1 MPKAGKRANDSI
13 LFGSAGYRFGLLPG
27 FPDATSAYSLSAQ
40 NDTGKP
46 ATLYRPA
53 VKALVLYQ
61 CQGRRVY
68 DCKSYSSQEIYAEP
82 IGFGGALGQIGS
94 NDEELYIAEY
104 RQSETVTHIACLDKK
119 KKQFLFA
126 GVTDNGGESYKPYVL
141 DYKEGRNGTVLW
153 LALIPYLAEKS
164 AEIRDITDKPEI
176 MRDAYKDVVEGNL
189 PCLVKEA
196 QQQAFIFCDNIYY
209 TVNRVGAPNEVEVNI
224 PGAGVFPAVPKAVE
238 QEAYKP
244 DQVLVG
250 KFFTKGLTDEKVKKK
265 IMPEIAPSELKCK
278 YMLDP
283 NMTEAEK
290 SAIRQMPDTYIV
302 TPLLIKA
309 VHNVW
314 YHHQKKRADIGITP
328 KNILLFGPPGSG
340 KSEFAK
346 AMASGLGLK
355 DTHVSMSANSDESF
369 ATGAFT
375 PQVDEVWQTGCADLF
390 ADVLT
395 QYKSMSDLLDCA
407 EMAPDV
413 VYADITGKEKPDASI
428 SDCVEAY
435 SDLKAKAETEKALAD
450 QKSNGNFSGIS
461 YTFVESK
468 FAQAIENGWL
478 VTLEEF
484 TNVRDS
490 AVAILINQLMD
501 GYQEL
506 TLPTGKVIHRHPNT
520 VVVFACNTD
529 DNQTGELQ
537 VSTMSRLTTKYYIDF
552 PTKPEMIRRIRNI
565 TGFDDAVVLEQ
576 MANVVVTLRKYIDE
590 HGFNGVCGVR
600 EFAGWAMQY
609 QASLDFDEDST
620 LYDAAM
626 ETIVPSASAHKEEMD
641 EVVKDVL
648 DTMLAA

>member
-1 MPKAGKRANDSI
+1 MPKAGKRANNSI

-94 NDEELYIAEY
+94 NGEELYIAEY
-104 RQSETVTHIACLDKK
+104 RQSETVTHIACFDKK

-209 TVNRVGAPNEVEVNI
+209 TVNRIGAPNEVEVNV

-238 QEAYKP
+238 KEAYKP

-250 KFFTKGLTDEKVKKK
+250 KFFTKGLTDEKIKKK
-265 IMPEIAPSELKCK
+265 IMPEITPSELKCR

-290 SAIRQMPDTYIV
+290 SAVRKMPDTYIV

-314 YHHQKKRADIGITP
+314 YHHQKKKADRGIAP
-328 KNILLFGPPGSG
+328 KNILLFER
-340 KSEFAK
+340 KNHQ
-346 AMASGLGLK
+346 LK
-355 DTHVSMSANSDESF
+355 
-369 ATGAFT
+369 
-375 PQVDEVWQTGCADLF
+375 QV
-390 ADVLT
+390 
-395 QYKSMSDLLDCA
+395 K
-407 EMAPDV
+407 
-413 VYADITGKEKPDASI
+413 
-428 SDCVEAY
+428 
-435 SDLKAKAETEKALAD
+435 
-450 QKSNGNFSGIS
+450 
-461 YTFVESK
+461 
-468 FAQAIENGWL
+468 
-478 VTLEEF
+478 
-484 TNVRDS
+484 
-490 AVAILINQLMD
+490 
-501 GYQEL
+501 
-506 TLPTGKVIHRHPNT
+506 HRHI
-520 VVVFACNTD
+520 
-529 DNQTGELQ
+529 QL
-537 VSTMSRLTTKYYIDF
+537 
-552 PTKPEMIRRIRNI
+552 
-565 TGFDDAVVLEQ
+565 
-576 MANVVVTLRKYIDE
+576 
-590 HGFNGVCGVR
+590 
-600 EFAGWAMQY
+600 
-609 QASLDFDEDST
+609 
-620 LYDAAM
+620 
-626 ETIVPSASAHKEEMD
+626 
-641 EVVKDVL
+641 
-648 DTMLAA
+648 